1 MSEPRTR
8 EEIHLPAGEARED
21 EREIEKIADRIQN
34 SEPVPGR
41 MREAAVL
48 PMQVEREDGST
59 STLVRPDGQPVGIQG
74 QVVTTLSALEARHE
88 ELRKVKPCASCGH
101 SYFPNPK
108 SEPGREI
115 AAHVSMA
122 KRLFIA
128 GEHETA
134 AEYMHCRAWDKCVHA
149 SQHCHFSWGEDRH
162 SFRRGWLAA
171 VKAWAARVRMERRSA
186 AP

>member
-1 MSEPRTR
+1 MSEPLTR

-48 PMQVEREDGST
+48 PMQAQREDGST

-74 QVVTTLSALEARHE
+74 QIVTTLSALEARHE
-88 ELRKVKPCASCGH
+88 ELRKVKPCMSCVH

-108 SEPGREI
+108 SEAGLEV

-122 KRLFIA
+122 KRLSISDKE
-128 GEHETA
+128 GTV

-171 VKAWAARVRMERRSA
+171 VKASMGRMLMGRRSTA
-186 AP
+186 Q